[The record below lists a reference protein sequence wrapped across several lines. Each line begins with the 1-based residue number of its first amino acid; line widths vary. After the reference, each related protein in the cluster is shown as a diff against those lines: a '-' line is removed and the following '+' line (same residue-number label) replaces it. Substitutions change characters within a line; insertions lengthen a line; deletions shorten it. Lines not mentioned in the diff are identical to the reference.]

1 MPLTNSDRRDYD
13 TFSELLSIT
22 GPYLPMNFI
31 IAVFQHLRT
40 VQTGDYDHVFLL
52 NAIRITR
59 QLSSRQE
66 LTQEE
71 LAMTYAIVFL
81 MEIGHAY
88 SEEFPYEVSPGL
100 TYPFLKQHA
109 PGFFNSVDERFISR
123 SCRPVYPH
131 SLKLSD
137 RTRITILV
145 HNVRTLTDVVYPN
158 PAKLVTVFV
167 KANKDPSAA
176 DNEDPINIE
185 EWVNSLAVK
194 FTDRYGYKGSI
205 WNAVSNG
212 AKEVYREEIH
222 KFNVIAE
229 NKELIKNLIHQNA
242 KHIFA

>member
-1 MPLTNSDRRDYD
+1 MPLTSSDRKDFE

-22 GPYLPMNFI
+22 GPYLPMNFV
-31 IAVFQHLRT
+31 IAAFQHLRQ
-40 VQTGDYDHVFLL
+40 VQMGDYDHVFLL
-52 NAIRITR
+52 NAIRLTR

-66 LTQEE
+66 LTQDE
-71 LAMTYAIVFL
+71 LSIAYAIVFL
-81 MEIGHAY
+81 METGHAY
-88 SEEFPYEVSPGL
+88 SAEFPYEVSPGL

-109 PGFFNSVDERFISR
+109 PGFFNAVDERFISR

-131 SLKLSD
+131 SMKLSD

-145 HNVRTLTDVVYPN
+145 HNVRTLVDVVYPN

-167 KANKDPSAA
+167 KANKDPSAV
-176 DNEDPINIE
+176 DNDDPIDIE
-185 EWVNSLAVK
+185 EWVDSLAAK
-194 FTDRYGYKGSI
+194 FTGRYGYKGSI
-205 WNAVSNG
+205 WNAVSQV

-229 NKELIKNLIHQNA
+229 NQELIKNLINQNA

>member
-1 MPLTNSDRRDYD
+1 MPLTSSDRRDYD

-31 IAVFQHLRT
+31 IAVFQHLR
-40 VQTGDYDHVFLL
+40 QCQRGDYDHVFLL

-59 QLSSRQE
+59 QLSAKQDLSMD
-66 LTQEE
+66 E
-71 LAMTYAIVFL
+71 LAITYAIIFL
-81 MEIGHAY
+81 METGHAY
-88 SEEFPYEVSPGL
+88 SDDFPYEVSPGL
-100 TYPFLKQHA
+100 TYPLLKEHA
-109 PGFFNSVDERFISR
+109 PEFFNRVDVRFISR

-145 HNVRTLTDVVYPN
+145 HNVRSLTDVVYPN

-176 DNEDPINIE
+176 DNDEPIKIE
-185 EWVNSLAVK
+185 EWVESLAAK
-194 FTDRYGYKGSI
+194 FTERYGYKGTI
-205 WNAVSNG
+205 WNAVSQG

-222 KFNVIAE
+222 RFHVIAE